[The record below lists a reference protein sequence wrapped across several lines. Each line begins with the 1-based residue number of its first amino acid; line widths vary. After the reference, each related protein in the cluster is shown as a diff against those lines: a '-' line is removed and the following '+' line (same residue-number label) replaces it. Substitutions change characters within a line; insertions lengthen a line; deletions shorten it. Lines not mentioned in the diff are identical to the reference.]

1 MKTEEEIAAGN
12 NTLKL
17 ILRRI
22 NQPTIEPMEA
32 VAEAGGCWGCSSPPT
47 PIEPMEAPQH
57 FSSMSEEEEEGGG
70 RRRKRKEGGR
80 KKENEPPSI

>member
-32 VAEAGGCWGCSSPPT
+32 ILPEYLALECKFLNFTSFSHCLDRFPILGAG
-47 PIEPMEAPQH
+47 
-57 FSSMSEEEEEGGG
+57 
-70 RRRKRKEGGR
+70 
-80 KKENEPPSI
+80 

>member
-22 NQPTIEPMEA
+22 YQPTIEPMDA
-32 VAEAGGCWGCSSPPT
+32 VLPEYLALECKFLNFTIC
-47 PIEPMEAPQH
+47 
-57 FSSMSEEEEEGGG
+57 
-70 RRRKRKEGGR
+70 K
-80 KKENEPPSI
+80 

>member
-32 VAEAGGCWGCSSPPT
+32 VAEPGGCWGCSSPPYSHRT
-47 PIEPMEAPQH
+47 HGAPQ
-57 FSSMSEEEEEGGG
+57 S
-70 RRRKRKEGGR
+70 
-80 KKENEPPSI
+80 PPNTFQA